1 MQQWTGDVIRD
12 IRNHAPTP
20 AGWCERLK
28 INGERIAVNED
39 QLARTNLRGKL
50 VLQARD
56 QIVVELHSNHVGAAR
71 KECLGQESE
80 TRTDLKDQLSCGW
93 CTSLHDTIANIQIVQ
108 EVLAEALLGGMAVN
122 ASTARCLAILW
133 THAGTAAPIRHCA

>member
-1 MQQWTGDVIRD
+1 MIRD

-20 AGWCERLK
+20 AGGCERLK
-28 INGERIAVNED
+28 INGERIAVNEG
-39 QLARTNLRGKL
+39 QLPRTDLRCEL

-80 TRTDLKDQLSCGW
+80 ARTDLKDQLPCGW
-93 CTSLHDTIANIQIVQ
+93 CTSLHDAIANVQIVQ
-108 EVLAEALLGGMAVN
+108 EVLAQALLGRMAVN
-122 ASTARCLAILW
+122 TPTAWCLAILW
-133 THAGTAAPIRHCA
+133 THAGTAVPMRHCA